1 MALTDTSSSVFERAI
16 AANFE
21 NNSPVK
27 RAEADYYRVMVE
39 RERAAIRREND
50 PKSAAQQKIE
60 TLKSVGKFVQSAEG
74 QQLLKMTPEQMDLF
88 QQLVGIF

>member
-1 MALTDTSSSVFERAI
+1 MAMSETSGSVFERAI

-27 RAEADYYRVMVE
+27 RAEAAYYMTLVE
-39 RERAAIRREND
+39 KEKAAIRRESD
-50 PKSAAQQKIE
+50 PKSAAKQKVE
-60 TLKSVGKFVQSAEG
+60 TLREVGKFVQSAEG
-74 QQLLKMTPEQMDLF
+74 QQLLKMTPEQTDLF

>member
-1 MALTDTSSSVFERAI
+1 MPIPETSSSVFERAI

-50 PKSAAQQKIE
+50 PKSAAQQKVE
-60 TLKSVGKFVQSAEG
+60 TLKTVGKFVKSEEG
-74 QQLLKMTPEQMDLF
+74 QQLLRMTPEQMDLF
-88 QQLVGIF
+88 QRLTGIF

>member
-1 MALTDTSSSVFERAI
+1 MAISETSSSAFEKAI

-27 RAEADYYRVMVE
+27 RAEAEYYRTMVE
-39 RERAAIRREND
+39 REKAAIRREND

-60 TLKSVGKFVQSAEG
+60 TLREVGRFVVSQEG

-88 QQLVGIF
+88 QRLTNVF

>member
-1 MALTDTSSSVFERAI
+1 MAMSETSGSVFEKAI

-27 RAEADYYRVMVE
+27 RAEAAYYMTLVE
-39 RERAAIRREND
+39 KEKAAIRRESD
-50 PKSAAQQKIE
+50 PKSAAQQKVE
-60 TLKSVGKFVQSAEG
+60 TLREVGKFVQSAEG

-88 QQLVGIF
+88 QRLVGVF

>member
-1 MALTDTSSSVFERAI
+1 MAVSETSGSVFEKAI

-50 PKSAAQQKIE
+50 PKSAAQQKVE
-60 TLKSVGKFVQSAEG
+60 TLKTVGQFVQSVEG
-74 QQLLKMTPEQMDLF
+74 QQLLRMTPEQMDLF
-88 QQLVGIF
+88 QRLVGIF

>member
-27 RAEADYYRVMVE
+27 RAEAAYYMTLVE
-39 RERAAIRREND
+39 KEKAAIRRESD
-50 PKSAAQQKIE
+50 PKTAAQQKVE
-60 TLKSVGKFVQSAEG
+60 TLREVGKFVQSQEG
-74 QQLLKMTPEQMDLF
+74 QQLLRMTPEQADLF
-88 QQLVGIF
+88 NRLVGIF